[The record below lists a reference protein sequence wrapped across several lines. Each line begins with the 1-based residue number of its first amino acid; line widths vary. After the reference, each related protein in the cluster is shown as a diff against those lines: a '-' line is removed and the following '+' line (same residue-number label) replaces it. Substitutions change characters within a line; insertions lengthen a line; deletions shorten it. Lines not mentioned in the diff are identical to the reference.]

1 MLILPCFCLL
11 DSKLELLFEG
21 FDPVIK
27 VFNFIFVGLLDLVKI
42 TIQLWDIFI
51 VLGLEAVNC
60 VEKLDLIFTLDYK
73 DLILKSADVGFQ
85 IILSFLVLFNLFLIA
100 FE

>member
-1 MLILPCFCLL
+1 MQIFKFALSIIFNLSHRGSIVFQVVVFQFFQSDNLLAQHFDRNFFIVSNLLMLILPCFCLL

-42 TIQLWDIFI
+42 TIQL
-51 VLGLEAVNC
+51 
-60 VEKLDLIFTLDYK
+60 
-73 DLILKSADVGFQ
+73 
-85 IILSFLVLFNLFLIA
+85 
-100 FE
+100 